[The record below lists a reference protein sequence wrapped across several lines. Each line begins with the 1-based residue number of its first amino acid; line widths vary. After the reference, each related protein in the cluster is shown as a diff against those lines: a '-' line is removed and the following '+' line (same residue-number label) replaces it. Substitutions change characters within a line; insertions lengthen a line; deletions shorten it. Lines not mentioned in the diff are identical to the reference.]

1 MTALV
6 GLLALIPAWTDA
18 DPTLDDVLQKGFK
31 DAQFSI
37 VVVQA
42 DQRELA
48 KINKD
53 FGASYRFKTS
63 EATIKEPFKLRL
75 SGKVD
80 DTEILFIVN
89 GTTQWIR
96 VPRANISQKNELAKS
111 PGKRQTMMDFG
122 VLTPSLF
129 DELFSAKF
137 VRVDRA
143 TGDYVFDLTF
153 QKPKYVDTTR
163 FRLWIDP
170 KLRYTKRRE
179 WYNRVGELMATFLY
193 ERPVTQGGA
202 TLPTKVTVRN
212 VDGKLAG
219 VTEYRSVAINRGLS
233 DSLFSP

>member
-96 VPRANISQKNELAKS
+96 VPRANISQKRTC
-111 PGKRQTMMDFG
+111 PVTRQTSNDDG
-122 VLTPSLF
+122 LRRSYAVS
-129 DELFSAKF
+129 
-137 VRVDRA
+137 VRR
-143 TGDYVFDLTF
+143 TVF
-153 QKPKYVDTTR
+153 R
-163 FRLWIDP
+163 
-170 KLRYTKRRE
+170 
-179 WYNRVGELMATFLY
+179 
-193 ERPVTQGGA
+193 
-202 TLPTKVTVRN
+202 
-212 VDGKLAG
+212 
-219 VTEYRSVAINRGLS
+219 
-233 DSLFSP
+233 